1 MSIQVGSLEAA
12 IGRGQYL
19 QRISNET
26 FRRYA
31 EVGIWLLNT
40 DIAYVGSMALY
51 LFTSEGISKRTFGVN
66 HPSKFPARRNSVI
79 L

>member
-1 MSIQVGSLEAA
+1 MVVPTRLLGAP
-12 IGRGQYL
+12 IGREVCVSSMRI
-19 QRISNET
+19 QRN
-26 FRRYA
+26 FVLKCA

-51 LFTSEGISKRTFGVN
+51 LFASEGISKRTFGFN
-66 HPSKFPARRNSVI
+66 HPSDAET